1 MATITSTDNKLRF
14 LSGVSSKLSE
24 LSVQLG
30 NVYVT
35 TDEHIMYADLPDAQG
50 NAKRYRLSDIVMV
63 DTLANLPTYPPEER
77 ATALYYVRSDNI
89 LCCYNTNHESNGA
102 AGKWTQINALP
113 TLDSIV
119 ASSKVE
125 CTAIADGAQAAFI
138 LEDNAGN
145 NVTQNFRLNVVGDG
159 AAQVTASADKSKIVV
174 SAADTITS
182 SALSTATE
190 TANTSVKINLTETT
204 TGFNADGSA
213 KTASSTTDSIILHNN
228 GGVKIT
234 QANDTINFEASP
246 QRITYSFNESGAF
259 GSTVLMA
266 DGSEVESLT
275 VTPIIKYG
283 VGSVKSTAYFN
294 NGTATLSDVYTKSE
308 VDQAITDQLEAANAM
323 VFKGEVSDTIN
334 LPYYDTSEVS
344 VGDTYIVSGAGT
356 IKDANAKTIKTNAK
370 VGDLFIANS
379 STTETDGKIVADIEW
394 VYVPAGN
401 DDLYTYSSAVSDSS
415 FAIVENFANE
425 DPKTI
430 GSVLVG
436 AGLKGTSSGS
446 ALTIAHPTKTVGTT
460 TPSVDVNGSS
470 QTITFTAIS
479 AITYDEY
486 GHVASV
492 ATSTYSIQNWAID
505 SLVYSAS
512 ATGNIATISNTI
524 KQKSGVEETASFTV
538 QSNNLNVT
546 ASGSAVTI
554 DLVWGQFA

>member
-14 LSGVSSKLSE
+14 LSGVSSKLSQ
-24 LSVQLG
+24 VDIQLG

-63 DTLANLPTYPPEER
+63 DTLSNLPTYPPEER
-77 ATALYYVRSDNI
+77 ATALYYVRNDNI
-89 LCCYNTNHESNGA
+89 LCCYNASHESNGA

-113 TLDSIV
+113 TLDNIV

-125 CTAIADGAQAAFI
+125 YSSITDGAQAVFV
-138 LEDNAGN
+138 LTDNAGN
-145 NVTQNFRLNVVGDG
+145 NVTENFKLSVVGNG
-159 AAQVTASADKSKIVV
+159 AAHVSTSNNKVVV
-174 SAADTITS
+174 SAADTVTS
-182 SALSTATE
+182 SALSTATVD
-190 TANTSVKINLTETT
+190 ANTSVKINLTETT
-204 TGFNADGSA
+204 SGFNADGTA
-213 KTASSTTDSIILHNN
+213 KTASSTTDSITLNNN

-234 QANDTINFEASP
+234 QANDTINFEAAP
-246 QRITYSFNESGAF
+246 QRITYSFSEDGAF
-259 GSTVLMA
+259 GSVITLA
-266 DGSEVESLT
+266 DNSTVESLT
-275 VTPIIKYG
+275 TTPVIKYG
-283 VGSVKSTAYFN
+283 VGNAKSTAYFKG
-294 NGTATLSDVYTKSE
+294 GTATLSDVYTKSE

-334 LPYYDTSEVS
+334 LPYYNNSEVS

-356 IKDANAKTIKTNAK
+356 IKDANAKTIKDNAK

-379 STTETDGKIVADIEW
+379 STAESDGKIVADIEW

-401 DDLYTYSSAVSDSS
+401 DDLYTYTSSVSDST
-415 FAIVENFANE
+415 FAVVENFANE

-430 GSVLVG
+430 GSIVVG
-436 AGLKGTSSGS
+436 AGLKGSSSGS

-460 TPSVDVNGSS
+460 SPNVEVNGSA

-479 AITYDEY
+479 AITYDDY

-492 ATSTYSIQNWAID
+492 ATSTYSIQNWALD
-505 SLVYSAS
+505 TVTYSVEA
-512 ATGNIATISNTI
+512 ADNVATITGTV
-524 KQKSGVEETASFTV
+524 KQKNGISEEGSFAV
-538 QSNNLNVT
+538 QSNNLTVT